1 MSIDNFPPILQES
14 PRKGKRFRLVL
25 PNKTIDFGQEGGQ
38 TYIDHG
44 DKVKRTN
51 YLRRHAVRENWME
64 LNPGSA
70 SAWVLWGPSKDIET
84 NLKLYLKQM
93 KISNSK

>member
-1 MSIDNFPPILQES
+1 MKPTLQAS

-25 PNKTIDFGQEGGQ
+25 PNKTIDFGQEGGE

-44 DKVKRTN
+44 DKEKRKN
-51 YLRRHAVRENWME
+51 YLKRHAVRENWME

-70 SAWVLWGPSKDIET
+70 SAWVLWGPSTDIKK
-84 NLKLYLKQM
+84 NLKLYLSQM
-93 KISNSK
+93 KISNST